1 MQCDV
6 NVRFREV
13 ASFFGYLLN
22 LSLIKKEKGRRRR
35 SGRRE
40 RGRDKTEP
48 PGAKNYPRGPLGFKT
63 SSLPSKTLNPTLPG
77 REGGGGHEL
86 LRESASTVAGVH
98 PSPSWWHL
106 WNVT

>member
-77 REGGGGHEL
+77 REGGGGGTSCC
-86 LRESASTVAGVH
+86 ESRQA
-98 PSPSWWHL
+98 PSPAFIRHRPGG
-106 WNVT
+106 TYGM